1 MHKFTIYVF
10 NLLKMDTMTFI
21 IVPYMPCCIII
32 RDFKYSAAGLQ
43 YTSYCKPNFT
53 KLNRQ

>member
-32 RDFKYSAAGLQ
+32 RDFKYSAA
-43 YTSYCKPNFT
+43 SYCKPNFT